1 MKHSSVLIFTME
13 EFKTLC
19 EKLFDGNAWIE
30 YDSNEWFW
38 VMSEEINEDTVMDK
52 LEVGLLEAELLKEL
66 DVLDKIYVDT
76 TNDAVIVSY
85 N

>member
-1 MKHSSVLIFTME
+1 
-13 EFKTLC
+13 
-19 EKLFDGNAWIE
+19 
-30 YDSNEWFW
+30 
-38 VMSEEINEDTVMDK
+38 MSEEINEDTVMDK